1 MLLLDLV
8 ADTGFT
14 AVGAAATAHEA
25 LALAEAEQ
33 PDIAIV
39 DVNLRGA
46 RDGIGLGPELARLGI
61 SIIFT
66 SGHSD
71 IGDRPEVKAL
81 NPVAVLPKPCPPAQV
96 MEALRNAARAGR
108 ARIEDQD

>member
-1 MLLLDLV
+1 MLLLDLI

-14 AVGAAATAHEA
+14 AVGSAATAEEA
-25 LALAEAEQ
+25 LALAESERPA
-33 PDIAIV
+33 IAIV
-39 DVNLRGA
+39 DINLRGP
-46 RDGIGLGPELARLGI
+46 RDGIGLGPDLSRLGI

-71 IGDRPEVKAL
+71 IGDRPEVRAL

-96 MEALRNAARAGR
+96 MEALRAAARAGR
-108 ARIEDQD
+108 ARTADPG